1 MRDDEVVGKGRDGR
15 LRGGSARCGHDSTP
29 QTVKDTP
36 RAHLKKSIVEGVC
49 GVRVVVSSL
58 PRKAL
63 REANFLADLNAP
75 HN

>member
-1 MRDDEVVGKGRDGR
+1 MAACGED
-15 LRGGSARCGHDSTP
+15 LRAAVTIVHHRRS
-29 QTVKDTP
+29 KIP